1 MVYWIA
7 KLLLIRN
14 LNDFSS
20 IFEYI
25 LRTHILDFCSM
36 HDLHNLLFYI
46 TLFLSVE
53 VSGEEEY
60 AAEKSQA

>member
-1 MVYWIA
+1 
-7 KLLLIRN
+7 
-14 LNDFSS
+14 
-20 IFEYI
+20 
-25 LRTHILDFCSM
+25 
-36 HDLHNLLFYI
+36 LFYL